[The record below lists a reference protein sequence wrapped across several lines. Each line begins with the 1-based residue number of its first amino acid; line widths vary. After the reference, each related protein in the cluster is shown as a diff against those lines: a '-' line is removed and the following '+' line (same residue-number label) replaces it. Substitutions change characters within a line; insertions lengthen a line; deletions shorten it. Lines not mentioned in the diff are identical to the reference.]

1 MPSRRVI
8 SVCICALLLPVTAIT
23 VPTAANAQSRG
34 AVQDTR
40 PLHTFVDNTPFDLS
54 DATWFAYDTRDSFGR
69 DISATATLFRATR
82 PWDSTSERPVVI
94 ITPFT
99 QGGDDPCAFSHTVTQ
114 GTHIDPTN
122 PGESA
127 VASQY
132 YAIHSMLEQGWDV
145 VVPDHPGLGTPDQHS
160 YMDNVASGQALLDA
174 ATAGL
179 SLLDR
184 PHAPIALTGHS
195 QGAGASAWA
204 AENAPH
210 YAPKLNIKAAALS
223 APPYNLPHLAQ
234 DVDGKQE
241 VGMLFM
247 AVNTLSRQYPAVQAE
262 IDRVFTPEGKALL
275 AKADTMCVPAMFA
288 VIGKHNTR
296 DLTTT
301 GESVFDLVNR
311 LPDVQKEIQRQRIG
325 LRAPQVPVLMIY
337 HQSDPLVSWEDS
349 RALGE
354 NWQREGG
361 TVRFVDYPRNPVAD
375 ILKSAHSETAL
386 TPVPDIVAFFKQE
399 FH

>member
-1 MPSRRVI
+1 
-8 SVCICALLLPVTAIT
+8 
-23 VPTAANAQSRG
+23 
-34 AVQDTR
+34 
-40 PLHTFVDNTPFDLS
+40 
-54 DATWFAYDTRDSFGR
+54 
-69 DISATATLFRATR
+69 
-82 PWDSTSERPVVI
+82 
-94 ITPFT
+94 
-99 QGGDDPCAFSHTVTQ
+99 
-114 GTHIDPTN
+114 
-122 PGESA
+122 
-127 VASQY
+127 
-132 YAIHSMLEQGWDV
+132 
-145 VVPDHPGLGTPDQHS
+145 
-160 YMDNVASGQALLDA
+160 
-174 ATAGL
+174 
-179 SLLDR
+179 
-184 PHAPIALTGHS
+184 
-195 QGAGASAWA
+195 
-204 AENAPH
+204 
-210 YAPKLNIKAAALS
+210 
-223 APPYNLPHLAQ
+223 
-234 DVDGKQE
+234 
-241 VGMLFM
+241 MLFM

-375 ILKSAHSETAL
+375 TLKSAHSETAL